1 MLIYLYIYIYTEI
14 YSLKIIYY
22 ILYTNFYNNFK
33 YHIHTALPVIILNSL
48 TKPYIFCSIV
58 FL

>member
-33 YHIHTALPVIILNSL
+33 YHIHTDLPIILLNSL
-48 TKPYIFCSIV
+48 TKAYSSCNI
-58 FL
+58 LLL